1 MVKSEIQNS
10 GNSSLH
16 AILIGIDF
24 YFPNSLPDGGS
35 YLSLGGCV
43 NDITRVENFL
53 TGRLG
58 MKSENIIKL
67 TASNPDGFEEK
78 PIESSEKWPT
88 YENMVKAFKHVTESA
103 NSGDQICIYYSG
115 HGGRAKTIFEI
126 KGKDG
131 IDEGLVPT
139 DIGNPES
146 SYLRDIEIAHLLKK
160 MVDKGLVVTMFLDSC
175 HSGGSTR
182 GPAKAAVRGLSTID
196 TTNRP
201 NESLVASKDE
211 LKSTWSELI
220 KTDKPAT
227 TRNIIRTSGWLPEA
241 RGYTLLAACRQHEY
255 ALEDQF
261 PEIRSGVMTYYLL
274 ESLYSQRRNG
284 ISYKM
289 LYDAIIAKVHSRYST
304 QTPVLEGE
312 TDRMIFGNDYLKT
325 ESGANVIEV
334 MDTEQV
340 KLNAGIAQGV
350 GKDAQ
355 FVLYP
360 SNSIDLNANER
371 LAIVKVSS
379 VSASNCI
386 AEIIERFV
394 VDNKSI
400 KEGDKA
406 LLTNI
411 GSIEKIRKVVLV
423 NQEKDSSL
431 SPMEQ
436 KKYFDSVKLAISTSG
451 KGFVELVEINKGEE
465 ENIPTPTIDYQ
476 IAINSKGEY
485 EIWDAAGVSIPNL
498 NPPIRV
504 TESNSSE
511 RVVSRLVH
519 LARYNHVQQLNNY
532 DDPLNS
538 TDKKLAVKLFQ
549 YQDNFISKKDSE
561 LKPIESL
568 GNVTTLKTGEQVVAR
583 IYNNSQQPL
592 NITALDLQPD
602 WGISQIIPDENKGDF
617 ETLEP
622 GKHMDFPFH
631 TGLPEG
637 YKEGKDIIKIFATV
651 KPTQFRWLLLPP
663 LDQPITR
670 SAMLLRGKG
679 PKNSLEELFANLSED
694 TSSTKGV
701 YKIDKTKS
709 ANVEWMTAQLEI
721 LINNRN

>member
-1 MVKSEIQNS
+1 MAKSEIQNS
-10 GNSSLH
+10 GNNSLR

-67 TASNPDGFEEK
+67 TASSNPEGYENK
-78 PIESSEKWPT
+78 PLESSEKWPT

-103 NSGDQICIYYSG
+103 DSGDQVCIYYSG
-115 HGGRAKTIFEI
+115 HGGRAKTNFPEI

-160 MVDKGLVVTMFLDSC
+160 MVDKGLVVTTFLDSC

-182 GPAKAAVRGLSTID
+182 GPVKAAVRGLSTVD
-196 TTNRP
+196 TTDRP
-201 NESLVASKDE
+201 KDSLVASNDE
-211 LKSTWSELI
+211 LISTWSQLF
-220 KTDKPAT
+220 KTDRPAT

-261 PEIRSGVMTYYLL
+261 PEVRSGVLTYYLL
-274 ESLYSQRRNG
+274 ESLYSQRRNVLN
-284 ISYKM
+284 YKM
-289 LYDAIIAKVHSRYST
+289 LYDTVIAKVHSRYSS

-312 TDRMIFGNDYLKT
+312 TDRMVFGSDYLKT

-334 MDTEQV
+334 MDSEQV

-355 FVLYP
+355 FIIYP
-360 SNSIDLNANER
+360 SNSIDLKANER

-379 VSASNCI
+379 VSASNCT
-386 AEIIERFV
+386 AEIIERFA
-394 VDNKSI
+394 DNESI

-406 LLTNI
+406 LLANI
-411 GSIEKIRKVVLV
+411 GPIEKKREVVLV
-423 NQEKDSSL
+423 NQDKNSL

-436 KKYFDSVKLAISTSG
+436 KKYFDNVKLAVSSAG
-451 KGFVELVEINKGEE
+451 KGFVELVEMNEGEE
-465 ENIPTPTIDYQ
+465 ENIPMIDYQ

-485 EIWDAAGVSIPNL
+485 EIWDQTGISIPNL

-504 TESNSSE
+504 TESNSAE

-532 DDPLNS
+532 DDPLS
-538 TDKKLAVKLFQ
+538 SAVDKKLVVKLFQ
-549 YQDNFISKKDSE
+549 YQDNFKSKNDSE
-561 LKPIESL
+561 LKPIESI
-568 GNVTTLKTGEQVVAR
+568 GNVTTLKIREEVVAR

-602 WGISQIIPDENKGDF
+602 WGISQIIPEENKGDF

-622 GKHMDFPFH
+622 GKYIDFPFQ

-651 KPTQFRWLLLPP
+651 KPTQFRWLLLPS

-670 SAMLLRGKG
+670 SAMLRGKG
-679 PKNSLEELFANLSED
+679 PTNSLEELFANLSED
-694 TSSTKGV
+694 TPSTKGL
-701 YKIDKTKS
+701 KPLDKTKS
-709 ANVEWMTAQLEI
+709 ANVEWMTTQLEI
-721 LINNRN
+721 LINNRNS

>member
-10 GNSSLH
+10 GNNVLR

-58 MKSENIIKL
+58 MKSEKIIKL

-78 PIESSEKWPT
+78 PLESSEKWPT

-103 NSGDQICIYYSG
+103 ESGDQVCIYYSG
-115 HGGRAKTIFEI
+115 HGGRAKTSHPEI

-146 SYLRDIEIAHLLKK
+146 SYLRDIEIAYLLKK

-182 GPAKAAVRGLSTID
+182 GPVKAAVRGLSTID
-196 TTNRP
+196 TTDRVKD
-201 NESLVASKDE
+201 SLVASNEE
-211 LKSTWSELI
+211 LISTWSELS
-220 KTDKPAT
+220 KTDIPA
-227 TRNIIRTSGWLPEA
+227 TRNITRTSGWLPEA

-255 ALEDQF
+255 AIEDQF
-261 PEIRSGVMTYYLL
+261 PEVRSGVLTYYLL

-284 ISYKM
+284 INYKM
-289 LYDAIIAKVHSRYST
+289 LYDTVIAKVHSRYSS

-312 TDRMIFGNDYLKT
+312 TDRMVFGSDYLKT

-334 MDTEQV
+334 MDSEQI

-355 FVLYP
+355 FAIYP
-360 SNSIDLNANER
+360 SNSVDLKASER

-379 VSASNCI
+379 VSASNCM
-386 AEIIERFV
+386 AEITERFV
-394 VDNKSI
+394 DNRSI

-411 GSIEKIRKVVLV
+411 WSIEKKRKVVLV
-423 NQEKDSSL
+423 NQDKDSLPSI
-431 SPMEQ
+431 EQ
-436 KKYFDSVKLAISTSG
+436 KKYFDNVKLAISSDGKG
-451 KGFVELVEINKGEE
+451 KGFVELVEMNGGE
-465 ENIPTPTIDYQ
+465 ENIPTIDYQ

-485 EIWDAAGVSIPNL
+485 EIWDPTGISIPNL
-498 NPPIRV
+498 NPSIRV
-504 TESNSSE
+504 TESNSAE

-532 DDPLNS
+532 DDPQSS
-538 TDKKLAVKLFQ
+538 TDKKLIVKLFQ
-549 YQDNFISKKDSE
+549 YQDKFESKNDSE
-561 LKPIESL
+561 MKPIESI
-568 GNVTTLKTGEQVVAR
+568 GNVTTLKSGEEVIAR
-583 IYNNSQQPL
+583 IYNNSHQPL

-622 GKHMDFPFH
+622 GKHIDFPFQ

-637 YKEGKDIIKIFATV
+637 YKEGKDTIKIFATV

-670 SAMLLRGKG
+670 SIMLRGKG

-694 TSSTKGV
+694 AQSTKGL
-701 YKIDKTKS
+701 KPLNKTKS
-709 ANVEWMTAQLEI
+709 VNVEWMTTQLEI
-721 LINNRN
+721 LINNRNS

>member
-10 GNSSLH
+10 GNGSLH
-16 AILIGIDF
+16 AILMGIDF

-35 YLSLGGCV
+35 YQSLGGCV

-58 MKSENIIKL
+58 MKRENIIKL
-67 TASNPDGFEEK
+67 TASNPGGFEEK
-78 PIESSEKWPT
+78 PLESSEKWPT
-88 YENMVKAFKHVTESA
+88 YDNMVKAFEHVTKSA
-103 NSGDQICIYYSG
+103 NSGDQVCIYYSG

-139 DIGNPES
+139 DIGNPKS
-146 SYLRDIEIAHLLKK
+146 NYLRDIEIAHLLKN

-182 GPAKAAVRGLSTID
+182 GFTTAAVRGLSTID
-196 TTNRP
+196 TTDRLK
-201 NESLVASKDE
+201 ESLVASNEE
-211 LKSTWSELI
+211 LISTWSELS
-220 KTDKPAT
+220 KTDRPAT
-227 TRNIIRTSGWLPEA
+227 RDIKRTSGWLPEA
-241 RGYTLLAACRQHEY
+241 RGYTLLAACRDHES

-261 PEIRSGVMTYYLL
+261 PEVRSGVMTYYLL
-274 ESLYSQRRNG
+274 EFLYSQRRNG
-284 ISYKM
+284 INYKM
-289 LYDAIIAKVHSRYST
+289 LYDAIIAKVHNRYSS

-312 TDRMIFGNDYLKT
+312 TDRMVFGSNYLRT
-325 ESGANVIEV
+325 ESGASVIEV
-334 MDTEQV
+334 IGSEQV
-340 KLNAGIAQGV
+340 KLNAGNAQGV

-355 FVLYP
+355 FVIYP
-360 SNSIDLNANER
+360 SSSVDLKASER

-423 NQEKDSSL
+423 NQDKDSSL

-436 KKYFDSVKLAISTSG
+436 KKYFDSVKLVIPSSG
-451 KGFVELVEINKGEE
+451 KGFVELVEMNRGE

-485 EIWDAAGVSIPNL
+485 EIWDPTGISIANL

-504 TESNSSE
+504 TESNSAE
-511 RVVSRLVH
+511 RVISRLVH

-532 DDPLNS
+532 DDLLNS
-538 TDKKLAVKLFQ
+538 TDKKLDIKLFQ
-549 YQDNFISKKDSE
+549 YQDNFESKKDSE
-561 LKPIESL
+561 LKPIESI

-583 IYNNSQQPL
+583 ISNNSQQPL

-602 WGISQIIPDENKGDF
+602 WGISQIIPEENKGDF

-622 GKHMDFPFH
+622 GKHINFPFQ

-637 YKEGKDIIKIFATV
+637 YKEGKDTIKIFATV
-651 KPTQFRWLLLPP
+651 KPTQFRWLLLPS

-670 SAMLLRGKG
+670 SAVMRGKG
-679 PKNSLEELFANLSED
+679 PKNSLEELFANLSEE
-694 TSSTKGV
+694 TPSTKGL
-701 YKIDKTKS
+701 KPLDKTKS

>member
-10 GNSSLH
+10 GNNVLR

-58 MKSENIIKL
+58 MKSEKIIKL

-78 PIESSEKWPT
+78 PLESSEKWPT

-103 NSGDQICIYYSG
+103 ESGDQVCIYYSG
-115 HGGRAKTIFEI
+115 HGGRAKTSHPEI

-146 SYLRDIEIAHLLKK
+146 SYLRDIEIAYLLKK

-182 GPAKAAVRGLSTID
+182 GPVKAAVRGLSTID
-196 TTNRP
+196 TTDRVKD
-201 NESLVASKDE
+201 SLVASNEE
-211 LKSTWSELI
+211 LISTWSELS
-220 KTDKPAT
+220 KTDIPA
-227 TRNIIRTSGWLPEA
+227 TRNITRTSGWLPEA

-255 ALEDQF
+255 AIEDQF
-261 PEIRSGVMTYYLL
+261 PEVRSGVLTYYLL

-284 ISYKM
+284 INYKM
-289 LYDAIIAKVHSRYST
+289 LYDTVIAKVHSRYSS

-312 TDRMIFGNDYLKT
+312 TDRMVFGSDYLKT

-334 MDTEQV
+334 MDSEQI

-355 FVLYP
+355 FAIYP
-360 SNSIDLNANER
+360 SNSVDLKASER

-379 VSASNCI
+379 VSASNCM
-386 AEIIERFV
+386 AEITERFV
-394 VDNKSI
+394 DNRSI

-411 GSIEKIRKVVLV
+411 GSIEKKRKVVLV
-423 NQEKDSSL
+423 NQDKDSLPSI
-431 SPMEQ
+431 EQ
-436 KKYFDSVKLAISTSG
+436 KKYFDNVKLAISSDGKG
-451 KGFVELVEINKGEE
+451 KGFVELVEMNGGE
-465 ENIPTPTIDYQ
+465 ENIPTIDYQ

-485 EIWDAAGVSIPNL
+485 EIWDPTGISIPNL
-498 NPPIRV
+498 NPSIRV
-504 TESNSSE
+504 TESNSAE

-532 DDPLNS
+532 DDPQSS
-538 TDKKLAVKLFQ
+538 TDKKLIVKLFQ
-549 YQDNFISKKDSE
+549 YQDKFESKNDSE
-561 LKPIESL
+561 MKPIESI
-568 GNVTTLKTGEQVVAR
+568 GNVTTLKSGEEVIAR
-583 IYNNSQQPL
+583 IYNNSHQPL

-622 GKHMDFPFH
+622 GKHIDFPFQ

-637 YKEGKDIIKIFATV
+637 YKEGKDTIKIFATV

-670 SAMLLRGKG
+670 SIMLRGKG

-694 TSSTKGV
+694 AQSTKGL
-701 YKIDKTKS
+701 KPLNKTKS
-709 ANVEWMTAQLEI
+709 VNVEWMTTQLEI
-721 LINNRN
+721 LINNRNS

>member
-10 GNSSLH
+10 GNGPLH

-24 YFPNSLPDGGS
+24 YFPNSLPDGSS
-35 YLSLGGCV
+35 YGNLGGCV
-43 NDITRVENFL
+43 NDIIRVENFL
-53 TGRLG
+53 TERLG
-58 MKSENIIKL
+58 MKSDNIIKL
-67 TASNPDGFEEK
+67 TTSNPDEFDEK

-88 YENMVKAFKHVTESA
+88 YDNMVKAFKHVTESA
-103 NSGDQICIYYSG
+103 NSGDQVCIYYSG
-115 HGGRAKTIFEI
+115 HGGRAKTSYPQI

-139 DIGNPES
+139 DIGNLES
-146 SYLRDIEIAHLLKK
+146 NYLRDIEIAHLLKK
-160 MVDKGLVVTMFLDSC
+160 MVDKGLIVTMFLDSC

-182 GPAKAAVRGLSTID
+182 GPVKAAVRGLSTID

-201 NESLVASKDE
+201 KESLVASNDE
-211 LKSTWSELI
+211 LMSTWSELS
-220 KTDKPAT
+220 KTERPT
-227 TRNIIRTSGWLPEA
+227 TRNITRTSGWLPEA
-241 RGYTLLAACRQHEY
+241 RGYTLLAACRQHES

-261 PEIRSGVMTYYLL
+261 PEIRSGVLTYYLL

-284 ISYKM
+284 INYKM
-289 LYDAIIAKVHSRYST
+289 LYDIVIAKVHSRYSS

-312 TDRMIFGNDYLKT
+312 TDRMVFGSDYLET

-334 MDTEQV
+334 IDSEQI
-340 KLNAGIAQGV
+340 KLNAGITQGV

-355 FVLYP
+355 FVIYP
-360 SNSIDLNANER
+360 SNSIYLKASER

-379 VSASNCI
+379 VGASNCTAKI
-386 AEIIERFV
+386 TEQF
-394 VDNKSI
+394 VDNRSI

-411 GSIEKIRKVVLV
+411 GSIEKKRKVVLV
-423 NQEKDSSL
+423 NQEKDSLPS
-431 SPMEQ
+431 MEQ
-436 KKYFDSVKLAISTSG
+436 KKYFDNVKLAISSAS
-451 KGFVELVEINKGEE
+451 KGFVELVEMNGGK
-465 ENIPTPTIDYQ
+465 ENIPTTIDYQ

-485 EIWDAAGVSIPNL
+485 EIWDAAGISIPNL

-504 TESNSSE
+504 TESNSAE

-532 DDPLNS
+532 DDPLSS
-538 TDKKLAVKLFQ
+538 TDKKLIVKLFQ
-549 YQDNFISKKDSE
+549 YQDNFESKNDSE
-561 LKPIESL
+561 MKPIESI
-568 GNVTTLKTGEQVVAR
+568 GNVTTLKSEEEVVAR

-622 GKHMDFPFH
+622 GKHRDFPFQ

-637 YKEGKDIIKIFATV
+637 YKEGKDTIKIFATV

-670 SAMLLRGKG
+670 SAVMRGKG

-694 TSSTKGV
+694 GPSTKGL
-701 YKIDKTKS
+701 KPLDKTKS
-709 ANVEWMTAQLEI
+709 ANVEWMTTQLEI
-721 LINNRN
+721 LINNRNLQ

>member
-10 GNSSLH
+10 GNNSLR

-58 MKSENIIKL
+58 MKRENIIKL

-78 PIESSEKWPT
+78 PLESSEKWPT
-88 YENMVKAFKHVTESA
+88 YDNMVKAFKHVTESA
-103 NSGDQICIYYSG
+103 ESGDQVCIYYSG
-115 HGGRAKTIFEI
+115 HGGRAKTSHPEI

-146 SYLRDIEIAHLLKK
+146 NYLRDIEIAHLLKK
-160 MVDKGLVVTMFLDSC
+160 MVDKGLVVIMFLDSC

-182 GPAKAAVRGLSTID
+182 GPIKAAVRGLSTID
-196 TTNRP
+196 TTDRVKD
-201 NESLVASKDE
+201 SLVASNEE
-211 LKSTWSELI
+211 LISSWSELS
-220 KTDKPAT
+220 KTDIPA
-227 TRNIIRTSGWLPEA
+227 TRNITRTSGWLPEA
-241 RGYTLLAACRQHEY
+241 KGYTLLAACRQHEY
-255 ALEDQF
+255 AIEDQF
-261 PEIRSGVMTYYLL
+261 PELRSGVLTYYLL

-284 ISYKM
+284 INYKM
-289 LYDAIIAKVHSRYST
+289 LYDTVIAKVHSRYSS

-312 TDRMIFGNDYLKT
+312 TDRMVFGSDYLKT

-334 MDTEQV
+334 MDSEQI

-355 FVLYP
+355 FAIYP
-360 SNSIDLNANER
+360 SNSVDLKASER

-379 VSASNCI
+379 VSASNCM
-386 AEIIERFV
+386 AEITKRFV
-394 VDNKSI
+394 DNRSI

-411 GSIEKIRKVVLV
+411 GSIEKKRKVVLV

-431 SPMEQ
+431 SPTEQ
-436 KKYFDSVKLAISTSG
+436 KKYFDSIQFAISSSG
-451 KGFVELVEINKGEE
+451 KGFVELVEMNRGDEK
-465 ENIPTPTIDYQ
+465 NLSTTIDYQ
-476 IAINSKGEY
+476 VAINSKGEY

-498 NPPIRV
+498 NPPIRM
-504 TESNSSE
+504 TESNSAE

-519 LARYNHVQQLNNY
+519 LGRYNHVQQLNNY

-538 TDKKLAVKLFQ
+538 TDKKLDVKLFH
-549 YQDNFISKKDSE
+549 YQDNFESKKDSE

-568 GNVTTLKTGEQVVAR
+568 GNVTTLKTGEEVVAR

-622 GKHMDFPFH
+622 GKYMDFPFQ

-637 YKEGKDIIKIFATV
+637 YTEGKDTIKIFATV

-670 SAMLLRGKG
+670 SVVMRGKG

-709 ANVEWMTAQLEI
+709 ANVEWMTTQLEI
-721 LINNRN
+721 LINNRNLQ